1 MEKEQFY
8 MIPKILARAD
18 GFISRH
24 TGEAVPLTS
33 SAKLVYTYMLSRNEF
48 FVVKQNSQ
56 HYESQSTVADACGLE
71 YKAAGKI
78 LRTFTDHKIIE
89 AQKLRPNAEG
99 QWRWFYKKVHTDIDL
114 WEGTKENFEIV
125 KSIPKPDP
133 KMAPPQPTAAKVNY
147 DNHPAWMD
155 MEDPF

>member
-99 QWRWFYKKVHTDIDL
+99 QWRWFYKKVHTDIAL
-114 WEGTKENFEIV
+114 WEGTKDNFEIV
-125 KSIPKPDP
+125 KST
-133 KMAPPQPTAAKVNY
+133 MQSHVR
-147 DNHPAWMD
+147 
-155 MEDPF
+155 